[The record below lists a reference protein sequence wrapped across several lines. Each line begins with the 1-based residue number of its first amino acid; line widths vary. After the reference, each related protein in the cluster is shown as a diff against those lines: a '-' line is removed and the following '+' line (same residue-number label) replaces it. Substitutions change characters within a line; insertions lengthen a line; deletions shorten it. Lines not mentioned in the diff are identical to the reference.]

1 MKKYL
6 ILAALLAAVSLGAA
20 AQGSPAAPAAAQ
32 GGYKL
37 VKTIPLP
44 GEGFWDYLTADSAAR
59 RLYVT
64 RGTEVLAIDMD
75 SFTVT
80 GTIDGL
86 SGVHGVAL
94 APEFGR
100 GFISDG
106 RSGGVTVFDTA
117 TLAKTAEV
125 KAGKGPD
132 AILYDPASRR
142 IFVFNGHGDSATA
155 IAASSPAA
163 VAEIPLPGGPEAG
176 AADGKGRVYVNIE
189 NKNEVAVIDSLAMD
203 VTAQWNLAPCEWPS
217 GMAID
222 PAKGR
227 LFIGC
232 HNRMMAVVD
241 TASGVVLST
250 VPIGAGVDANAFDP
264 GTGLAFSSNG
274 RDGTLTVVRE
284 GAPGSF
290 SVQENAA
297 TQPGARTMALDTRT
311 HRIFLVT
318 ADFGPAPEA
327 TVEHPFPRRPVLPG
341 TVRVLVMER

>member
-1 MKKYL
+1 MRKYML
-6 ILAALLAAVSLGAA
+6 LAALLAAGPM
-20 AQGSPAAPAAAQ
+20 GAAAQ

-37 VKTIPLP
+37 VKTVPLP
-44 GEGFWDYLTADSAAR
+44 GNGFWDYLTADSAAR

-64 RGTEVLAIDMD
+64 HDTKVLAVEMD

-80 GTIDGL
+80 GTINGL

-106 RSGGVTVFDTA
+106 RSDSVTVFDTA

-125 KAGKGPD
+125 KVGKGPD

-142 IFVFNGHGDSATA
+142 VFAFNGHGDSATA

-163 VAEIPLPGGPEAG
+163 VAEIPLPGSPEAG

-189 NKNEVAVIDSLAMD
+189 DKSEVAVIDSLAMG
-203 VTAQWNLAPCEWPS
+203 VTAQWELAPCEGPS

-222 PAKGR
+222 QAKGR

-232 HNRMMAVVD
+232 HNRMMAIVD

-250 VPIGAGVDANAFDP
+250 VPIGSGVDANAFDP

-274 RDGTLTVVRE
+274 GDGTLTVVGE
-284 GAPGSF
+284 TSPGKF
-290 SVQENAA
+290 SVLQDAA
-297 TQPGARTMALDTRT
+297 THKGARTMALDLKT
-311 HRIFLVT
+311 HRVFLIT
-318 ADFGPAPEA
+318 ADYGPAPDR
-327 TVEHPFPRRPVLPG
+327 TKKHPRPWPRVLPG
-341 TVRVLVMER
+341 TVRILVLGR